1 MDLSFV
7 RGDELSRRQ
16 RTMSAELYNKIHLLF
31 ARSKGDHL
39 LVPIRPMQ
47 YLAIIDSEE
56 IVFVDGL
63 VPRAI
68 EISWQSFR
76 PQERENLHDSVNY
89 QCVIYA
95 VKAEQTLQRL
105 SGELFAAL
113 QLLESRQSSPPV
125 DSVVTPFDRG
135 NKK

>member
-39 LVPIRPMQ
+39 LASIRPMQ
-47 YLAIIDSEE
+47 YLAIIDSEK

-68 EISWQSFR
+68 ELSWRSFR
-76 PQERENLHDSVNY
+76 LQERENLHDSVNY

-95 VKAEQTLQRL
+95 VNGQ
-105 SGELFAAL
+105 G
-113 QLLESRQSSPPV
+113 
-125 DSVVTPFDRG
+125 
-135 NKK
+135 